1 MSDNQGNPLKGSE
14 TDLQKATKAVN
25 GLLNPK
31 EEDIIGQQEAPKE
44 EIKQN
49 SPEPENVE
57 SEEDQPQEQEIKEE
71 EPEEESQ
78 DETEEETSEDVSQD
92 EEQIDTQEKLEDST
106 YKVKVA
112 GQELEVTL
120 DELRNGYSRD
130 ADYRQKTEEL
140 SHQRKNFQ
148 SESEKQKLDYSQKLN
163 ELNQSLSLA
172 KQQLGEEYDS
182 AQLEKLYD
190 ENPTEAARVEHKL
203 KRKQEKL
210 NLAMQQTQ
218 AEQKKQFDSFLE
230 DQQKKLMA
238 KLPEFSDPEKASG
251 LKATMKSTLNNYG
264 FNEQEI
270 AQVYDHRIVMLVNDA
285 MKYRSMQNSKPNIAK
300 KISKPGKVFSSG
312 VKQGKSES
320 NLKVRKEKFSR
331 LKQTGSMKA
340 AQDVFL
346 DMITNK

>member
-31 EEDIIGQQEAPKE
+31 EEETIGQQEAPKE

-57 SEEDQPQEQEIKEE
+57 SEEDQPQEQEISE
-71 EPEEESQ
+71 
-78 DETEEETSEDVSQD
+78 ETENEDEVSEQDVSQD
-92 EEQIDTQEKLEDST
+92 EEQIDTQEKLEDSPSYT
-106 YKVKVA
+106 VKVN
-112 GQELEVTL
+112 GQELDVTL

-140 SHQRKNFQ
+140 SNQRKNFQ
-148 SESEKQKLDYSQKLN
+148 SESEKQRQDYSQKLN
-163 ELNQSLSLA
+163 ELNQRLSTA
-172 KQQLGEEYDS
+172 QQNLNAEINS
-182 AQLEKLYD
+182 ADLDRMYD
-190 ENPTEAARVEHKL
+190 EDPTEAARVERKL
-203 KRKQEKL
+203 KKKQDAL
-210 NLAMQQTQ
+210 NQSLQQAQ
-218 AEQKKQFDSFLE
+218 AEQKEQFSSFLQ
-230 DQQKKLMA
+230 DQQRKLVSKM
-238 KLPEFSDPEKASG
+238 PEFSDPAKAST
-251 LKATMKSTLNNYG
+251 LKANMKSTLNNYG
-264 FNEQEI
+264 FNDQEV

-300 KISKPGKVFSSG
+300 KITKPSKPFSSG
-312 VKQGKSES
+312 VKQGKSEA
-320 NLKVRKEKFSR
+320 NLKLRREKFSR
-331 LKQTGSMKA
+331 LKSSGSMKA

>member
-14 TDLQKATKAVN
+14 TDLQIAQEAVN
-25 GLLNPK
+25 GLLNPQ
-31 EEDIIGQQEAPKE
+31 EEKTIGQQEAPKE
-44 EIKQN
+44 EIQQN
-49 SPEPENVE
+49 SPEPTNEE

-71 EPEEESQ
+71 ETEEESQ

-140 SHQRKNFQ
+140 SNQRKNFQ
-148 SESEKQKLDYSQKLN
+148 SESEKQRLDYSQKLN
-163 ELNQSLSLA
+163 DLNQRLSNA
-172 KQQLGEEYDS
+172 QQDLSAEINSAELDRLYEED
-182 AQLEKLYD
+182 
-190 ENPTEAARVEHKL
+190 PTEAAKQERKL
-203 KRKQEKL
+203 KKKQDVL
-210 NLAMQQTQ
+210 NQSIYQAQ
-218 AEQKKQFDSFLE
+218 AEQKEQFSSFLQ
-230 DQQKKLMA
+230 DQQKKLLSKM
-238 KLPEFSDPEKASG
+238 PEFSDPAKASNI
-251 LKATMKSTLNNYG
+251 KSNMKTTLNNYG
-264 FNEQEI
+264 FNDQEV

-300 KISKPGKVFSSG
+300 KITKPSKPFSSG
-312 VKQGKSES
+312 VKQTKSEV
-320 NLKVRKEKFSR
+320 NLKVRKDKFSR
-331 LKQTGSMKA
+331 LRKTGHIKD

>member
-31 EEDIIGQQEAPKE
+31 EEETIGQQEAPKE

-57 SEEDQPQEQEIKEE
+57 SEEDQPQEQEISE
-71 EPEEESQ
+71 
-78 DETEEETSEDVSQD
+78 ETENEDEVSEQDVSQD
-92 EEQIDTQEKLEDST
+92 EEQIDTQEKLEDSPSYT
-106 YKVKVA
+106 VKVN
-112 GQELEVTL
+112 GQELDVTL

-140 SHQRKNFQ
+140 SNQRKNFK
-148 SESEKQKLDYSQKLN
+148 SESEKQRQDYSQKLN
-163 ELNQSLSLA
+163 ELNQRLSTA
-172 KQQLGEEYDS
+172 QQDLNAEINS
-182 AQLEKLYD
+182 AELDRLYD
-190 ENPTEAARVEHKL
+190 EDPTEAAKQERKL
-203 KRKQEKL
+203 KKKQDAL
-210 NLAMQQTQ
+210 NQSMYQAQ
-218 AEQKKQFDSFLE
+218 AEQKEQFSSFLQ
-230 DQQKKLMA
+230 DQQRKLVSKM
-238 KLPEFSDPEKASG
+238 PEFSDPAKAST
-251 LKATMKSTLNNYG
+251 LKANMKSTLNNYG
-264 FNEQEI
+264 FNDQEV

-300 KISKPGKVFSSG
+300 KITKPSKPFSSG
-312 VKQGKSES
+312 VKQGKSEA
-320 NLKVRKEKFSR
+320 NLKLRREKFSR
-331 LKQTGSMKA
+331 LKTSGSMKA